1 MIGTFRVVML
11 LRKNCPNKASSR
23 QIPEIG
29 PTHVCPVNGPFSRLV
44 AMQLRFFIFKVN
56 LMRKCFLALAL
67 IPMAVGTASADFV
80 GSAAGGAL
88 PDDTPA
94 GLDSVINVNL
104 GTNEVITNVSINING
119 LSHTWSGD
127 IIGTLSGPGGSI
139 TIMSRPGGGGFGDSS
154 NFNGNYTFNDTGA
167 DMWAALAPLT
177 NLQDL
182 APGTYFAADGANT
195 QQFFATTFGGTLTNG
210 AWTLNLSDNALGDT
224 GSYTSWDLNITSFVI
239 PEPASLGLLGVA
251 GMGLAFYR
259 RRK

>member
-1 MIGTFRVVML
+1 
-11 LRKNCPNKASSR
+11 
-23 QIPEIG
+23 
-29 PTHVCPVNGPFSRLV
+29 
-44 AMQLRFFIFKVN
+44 
-56 LMRKCFLALAL
+56 MRKCLLALAL

-88 PDDTPA
+88 PDDDA
-94 GLDSVINVNL
+94 GGLARVINVNL
-104 GTNEVITNVSINING
+104 GTNEVITDVSINING
-119 LSHTWSGD
+119 LTHSWAGD

-139 TIMSRPGGGGFGDSS
+139 TIMSRPGAGGFGDSS

-167 DMWAALAPLT
+167 DMWAALVPLSNT
-177 NLQDL
+177 DDL
-182 APGTYFAADGANT
+182 APGSYYATDAANS

-210 AWTLNLSDNALGDT
+210 AWTLTLSDNASGDT

-251 GMGLAFYR
+251 GIGLAFYR